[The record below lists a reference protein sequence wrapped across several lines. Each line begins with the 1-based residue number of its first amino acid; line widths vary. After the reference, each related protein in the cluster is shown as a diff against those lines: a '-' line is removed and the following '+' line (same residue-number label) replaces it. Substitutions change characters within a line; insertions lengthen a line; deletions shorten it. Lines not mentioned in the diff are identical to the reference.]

1 MDGTMSLRS
10 PVKDI
15 TSRFDQQQSRLIP
28 LAYNVLGDMNEARD
42 VVQELLSHYFLN
54 PTDHIENHDAY
65 LTRSVINRAIN
76 AKKKIKVRRESYNG
90 MWLPT
95 PVGTEDDVYRS
106 VDKRYILNY
115 SLLVLLERLTPRERA
130 VFILKESFDY
140 QHSDIAAVLE
150 LREDYCRQLF
160 RRARKKLD
168 TSRTVE
174 LKRETKNETVVAL
187 THAILQGDIEKVKQL
202 LAADVNSMSDGGSL
216 RAARN
221 ILVGRDRVGR
231 FLTALYNKYF
241 IPGSEVVHTTINY
254 LPALVFRANRI
265 IYRCV
270 VFEIHD
276 EKIENVFIVINPEKL
291 TEIHI

>member
-1 MDGTMSLRS
+1 MGSS
-10 PVKDI
+10 GNYAAAGKDI
-15 TSRFDQQQSRLIP
+15 GSRFDKQQSRLIP

-42 VVQELLSHYFLN
+42 VVQELLNHYFLS
-54 PTDHIENHDAY
+54 PMDHIENHDAY

-76 AKKKIKVRRESYNG
+76 AKKKIKVRKENYNG
-90 MWLPT
+90 MWLPS
-95 PVGTEDDVYRS
+95 PVATEEDVYRS
-106 VDKRYILNY
+106 VDKRYILDY

-140 QHSDIAAVLE
+140 QHADIAGILE

-168 TSRTVE
+168 EFRPSE
-174 LKRETKNETVVAL
+174 KKKEAKNETVKAL

-221 ILVGRDRVGR
+221 ILVGRHRVSR
-231 FLTALYNKYF
+231 FLSALYNKYF
-241 IPGSEVVHTTINY
+241 LPDSEVIHTSINHR
-254 LPALVFRANRI
+254 PAQIFHLNKEV
-265 IYRCV
+265 YRCM
-270 VFEIHD
+270 VFEIH
-276 EKIENVFIVINPEKL
+276 EQKVKNVFIVINPKKL

>member
-1 MDGTMSLRS
+1 
-10 PVKDI
+10 
-15 TSRFDQQQSRLIP
+15 
-28 LAYNVLGDMNEARD
+28 
-42 VVQELLSHYFLN
+42 
-54 PTDHIENHDAY
+54 
-65 LTRSVINRAIN
+65 
-76 AKKKIKVRRESYNG
+76 
-90 MWLPT
+90 
-95 PVGTEDDVYRS
+95 EDDVYRS

-140 QHSDIAAVLE
+140 QHSDIAAILE

-168 TSRTVE
+168 ASRTVE

-221 ILVGRDRVGR
+221 
-231 FLTALYNKYF
+231 
-241 IPGSEVVHTTINY
+241 
-254 LPALVFRANRI
+254 
-265 IYRCV
+265 
-270 VFEIHD
+270 
-276 EKIENVFIVINPEKL
+276 
-291 TEIHI
+291 

>member
-1 MDGTMSLRS
+1 MDVRMNTHP
-10 PVKDI
+10 PVEDI
-15 TSRFDQQQSRLIP
+15 GSRFNKQQSRLIP

-42 VVQELLSHYFLN
+42 VVQELLNHYFLN
-54 PTDHIENHDAY
+54 PMDHIENHDAY

-76 AKKKIKVRRESYNG
+76 AKKKIKVRKENYNG
-90 MWLPT
+90 MWLPS
-95 PVGTEDDVYRS
+95 PVVTEEDVYRS
-106 VDKRYILNY
+106 VDKRYILDY

-140 QHSDIAAVLE
+140 QHSDIAAILE

-160 RRARKKLD
+160 RRARKKLED
-168 TSRTVE
+168 SRPLE
-174 LKRETKNETVVAL
+174 MKKEARSETIKTL
-187 THAILQGDIEKVKQL
+187 THAILQGDIEKVKEL

-221 ILVGRDRVGR
+221 ILTGSDRVGR

-241 IPGSEVVHTTINY
+241 LPDSEVIHATINH
-254 LPALVFRANRI
+254 LPALIFHRNNM
-265 IYRCV
+265 IYRCI
-270 VFEIHD
+270 VFEIY
-276 EKIENVFIVINPEKL
+276 EQKIHNVFIVINPEKL